1 VWGSEKSISGS
12 RCPLPTCCRNAIREQ
27 ITALI
32 NAVPTVL
39 SQVTAACPV
48 FIASRWS
55 CAPPPR
61 FDLIRAIRE
70 PRVPDSDPARW
81 KAMS

>member
-1 VWGSEKSISGS
+1 
-12 RCPLPTCCRNAIREQ
+12 
-27 ITALI
+27 
-32 NAVPTVL
+32 VL

-55 CAPPPR
+55 YAPPPR

-70 PRVPDSDPARW
+70 PRVPDSAPGGVEGDALTCPRLDIQPRRTRTTEPCYRSDLPSELVDLAQ
-81 KAMS
+81 A